1 MLDTWAFEVVP
12 KNGETDK
19 LMANQ
24 IATNL
29 DPRKTLKT
37 LEVSLTTQERRNP
50 ELKGGLHTG
59 QYVAATAKGSNWTS
73 CSRFNT
79 MLGYNKEQDD
89 KAHGLHDDAQDC
101 YLAMV

>member
-1 MLDTWAFEVVP
+1 MIDTWAFKVVP

-37 LEVSLTTQERRNP
+37 LEVSLITQERRNP
-50 ELKGGLHTG
+50 ELKEDYT
-59 QYVAATAKGSNWTS
+59 
-73 CSRFNT
+73 
-79 MLGYNKEQDD
+79 QDS
-89 KAHGLHDDAQDC
+89 L
-101 YLAMV
+101 